1 MYAILTQIFEWRQS
15 TSMLNPTG
23 LMGTFDNTAAH
34 DMGED
39 LKARRRWLV
48 DSLDSWSEC
57 YQTPNTTTAASLLHH
72 LGYISLDV
80 SLSDMHL
87 AAGRSHNKNDGNFA
101 EENLKF
107 WANSQISDSTMRHIF
122 SMLNLCHHVI
132 AMGAQV
138 DASYEVTVCLFTGGI
153 VCWAF
158 AKLRDGFTRER
169 KAQYM
174 EQVSRAAKALMG
186 MGCWR
191 MTSMFGR
198 ILMGFEEVKA
208 LGVQ

>member
-1 MYAILTQIFEWRQS
+1 
-15 TSMLNPTG
+15 
-23 LMGTFDNTAAH
+23 
-34 DMGED
+34 
-39 LKARRRWLV
+39 
-48 DSLDSWSEC
+48 
-57 YQTPNTTTAASLLHH
+57 
-72 LGYISLDV
+72 
-80 SLSDMHL
+80 MHL
-87 AAGRSHNKNDGNFA
+87 AAGRSHNKHDGNFA

-107 WANSQISDSTMRHIF
+107 WANSQIADSTMRHIF

-132 AMGAQV
+132 AMGTQG

-174 EQVSRAAKALMG
+174 EQVCRAAKALMG

-208 LGVQ
+208 LGIQ